1 MRTAHSRWIEYGDDT
16 RDGADWMKAHA
27 LVGAETMVVMGVEF
41 TGSRGKGTH
50 DSHFILPLVRA
61 ALETF
66 PLVYVLG
73 DKAYLAE
80 AVLGELWK
88 PGIKAVIPVKKS
100 WDHLTKSL
108 YYEACEHLAQWC
120 DQRQAEFHELHRLRV
135 KVEVLSDRSVPLR
148 GRQCALP
155 ATTTASYRRRARRTS
170 PRTRLCRNKWRRVL
184 GPRCGQ

>member
-88 PGIKAVIPVKKS
+88 PGIEAVIPVKKS
-100 WDHLTKSL
+100 
-108 YYEACEHLAQWC
+108 
-120 DQRQAEFHELHRLRV
+120 
-135 KVEVLSDRSVPLR
+135 
-148 GRQCALP
+148 
-155 ATTTASYRRRARRTS
+155 
-170 PRTRLCRNKWRRVL
+170 
-184 GPRCGQ
+184 